1 MLRRWFLKCAAALL
15 AAPLFAIKLKKESER
30 KKAPDFELKDAA
42 GRDVRL
48 SGFKG
53 KVVLVDFWATWCVP
67 CKESI
72 PLFHQM
78 RERYGAQGFEVI
90 GIAMDA
96 GGWKVVQPFA
106 EEMKMAYPVVL
117 GTPRVA
123 YLYGDV
129 EALPL
134 AFLVDRDQRVAAIHL
149 GAPSKKELEKAI
161 EALLGA

>member
-1 MLRRWFLKCAAALL
+1 MLLRRWFLGGAL
-15 AAPLFAIKLKKESER
+15 AAPLFAIKLKKSGER
-30 KKAPDFELKDAA
+30 KKAPAFELQDAE
-42 GRDVRL
+42 GRTVKL
-48 SGFKG
+48 SDYAG

-78 RERYGAQGFEVI
+78 RERYGPKGFEVI

-96 GGWKVVQPFA
+96 GGWKVVRPFA

-134 AFLVDRDQRVAAIHL
+134 AFLIDREQKVAAIHL
-149 GAPSKKELEKAI
+149 GAPGKKELEKAI
-161 EALLGA
+161 ESLLAA